1 MHHEGLGAVRWLLL
15 FVLTVVV
22 MLVCLALGS
31 VSIPLQDTVRILL
44 SAAGFRVG
52 EASDS
57 SYRTILLTVRLPR
70 VLCCALSGAS
80 LSISGCT
87 MQGLL
92 RNQLADGSTLGVSSG
107 AALGAVLAIA
117 LGFSLPG
124 FPLAGTMV
132 SAMIFSVISLL
143 VILTLTWRLDRSLST
158 NTLILMGIV
167 FSMFVS
173 ALLSLVITLFPK
185 KLTSITFWTM
195 GSLAGSSYQ
204 NALVLAVVL
213 VLLGSLMLTHASEL
227 NAFAVSEENAGHIG
241 VDVKRSRVM
250 LMGAASLLVG
260 ACVSIGGSIGFV
272 GLVTPHIMRLIVGPN
287 HKKLLPASLFAGA
300 IFLMLT
306 DLISRTIASPRE
318 LPIGVVTSLIG
329 AVVFVITYYRIR
341 TRRALG

>member
-15 FVLTVVV
+15 FFVTVAV
-22 MLVCLALGS
+22 MLICLALGS
-31 VSIPLQDTVRILL
+31 VSIPLADTVRILL
-44 SAAGFRVG
+44 KALGFRAG
-52 EASDS
+52 GDISS
-57 SYRTILLTVRLPR
+57 SYETILLTVRLPR

-117 LGFSLPG
+117 LGFTLPG
-124 FPLAGTMV
+124 FPFAGTLV
-132 SAMIFSVISLL
+132 AAMLFSVLSLVL
-143 VILTLTWRLDRSLST
+143 ILTLTWRLDRSLST
-158 NTLILMGIV
+158 DTLILMGIV

-195 GSLAGSSYQ
+195 GSLAGSNYQ
-204 NALVLAVVL
+204 NALVLAVMLAVL
-213 VLLGSLMLTHASEL
+213 GGIMLTHAREL
-227 NAFAVSEENAGHIG
+227 NAFAISEENAGHIG
-241 VDVKRSRVM
+241 VNVRRSRVL
-250 LMGAASLLVG
+250 LMAAASLLVG
-260 ACVSIGGSIGFV
+260 ACVSVGGSIGFV
-272 GLVTPHIMRLIVGPN
+272 GLVTPHIMRLIVGPD

-329 AVVFVITYYRIR
+329 AVVFVMTFYK
-341 TRRALG
+341 TRNRRGA